1 MALKSSASIR
11 KYRLTRQSSTP
22 LMELTSSVATKPSPE
37 IAARPGDIPLL
48 ESLPLYPAALQQVL
62 ESNDYHVALVPRRGW
77 DCIQKSEYRQPEM
90 GDSRMPPTVLLAFSW
105 KELVARICE
114 FAGDTM
120 TSAHSSIAQFSDVS
134 VDFSKMEV
142 SRSSGEVITLGSQE
156 FKTLKYFLSNPGR
169 VLSRSELL
177 NEAWGYTSYPSTRTV
192 DNHVLK
198 LRQKLERDPAH
209 PVHFRTVHRVGYK
222 FLP

>member
-1 MALKSSASIR
+1 
-11 KYRLTRQSSTP
+11 
-22 LMELTSSVATKPSPE
+22 MELTSSVATQQYPE
-37 IAARPGDIPLL
+37 IAAPPGDIPLL
-48 ESLPLYPAALQQVL
+48 ESQPLYPAALQKVL
-62 ESNDYHVALVPRRGW
+62 ESNDYQVALVPRREW
-77 DCIQKSEYRQPEM
+77 DCIRRSEYRQPEM
-90 GDSRMPPTVLLAFSW
+90 GGSRVPPTVLLAFSW

-114 FAGDTM
+114 FAGDTK
-120 TSAHSSIAQFSDVS
+120 TSAQSRVAQFSDVY

-156 FKTLKYFLSNPGR
+156 FKTLKCFLSNPGR
-169 VLSRSELL
+169 VFSRGELL
-177 NEAWGYTSYPSTRTV
+177 NEAWGYTNYPSTRTV